1 MLFTNDK
8 EYFYINFE
16 KWNTRFVQDNKINAF
31 DLTGRTQY
39 KNMNNKKKTS
49 TDSNFVATY
58 MEFMN
63 YVQETD
69 ELNNKQNYNLIM
81 NYLYSAKVTMD
92 KYISEFLNSPKNSED
107 YEKYEEG
114 LYNVFRRLLVVENS
128 AGINL
133 RSTLIKLLREMI
145 TKNYTEFGDNLK
157 NIKVVNPELYI
168 GDELM
173 IDIYVFGYIQRLL
186 IPFVSH
192 WISEFKDGRNKND
205 NDDPLNVVLVRI
217 WTNVLNLSFSKT
229 KRQRIENK
237 IKKKIIAVVVV
248 KEMRNP
254 QFFRLWSRQG
264 FDKNNMMLICYEDF
278 MFRSLFKIVLS
289 DNEKSKGL
297 GFIDGVISNRVN
309 LIFGDRIKEGESIK
323 VLLSNV
329 SNNPDATR
337 REDVETPDGDSDSEY
352 DYIDR
357 GIDEFVVDDKIES
370 LFRLDDGIFDAL
382 RGKTIDQVINGNGP
396 MSLMS
401 KLNLQPSDIIP
412 KNKYEFSKTRLH
424 NYVMNIVVGSV
435 MDLSLIQSGIKAK
448 EFNKSML
455 YIYSYLNKNK
465 YDSLL
470 NVLKNSDLSE
480 ITKYVSSS
488 KTDQLELNIK
498 DTQLHHILR
507 QIYSSQLSFSDR
519 DKIFNYVVKICGGV
533 GENQLKRYIA
543 DVDERYTEEKINL
556 LDLAKDLMR
565 LIISFSK

>member
-1 MLFTNDK
+1 MLFTSDK
-8 EYFYINFE
+8 QYFCINFE
-16 KWNTRFVQDNKINAF
+16 KWNSRFLQDNKINSF

-49 TDSNFVATY
+49 TDANFVSTY
-58 MEFMN
+58 TDFMR

-81 NYLYSAKVTMD
+81 NYFYSAKVMLD
-92 KYISEFLNSPKNSED
+92 KYISNFLNSPKNSED
-107 YEKYEEG
+107 YEQYEEN
-114 LYNVFRRLLVVENS
+114 LYKVFRRLLVVENS

-145 TKNYTEFGDNLK
+145 SKNYVEFGDNLK
-157 NIKVVNPELYI
+157 SIKVVNPELYI

-173 IDIYVFGYIQRLL
+173 IDIYIFGYIQRLL

-217 WTNVLNLSFSKT
+217 WTTVMDLSFSKS

-248 KEMRNP
+248 KEMKNP

-289 DNEKSKGL
+289 NNEKSKGL

-323 VLLSNV
+323 ILLSNT
-329 SNNPDATR
+329 SNNSDTSR
-337 REDVETPDGDSDSEY
+337 RTESETSEGDSDAEY
-352 DYIDR
+352 EYIDR

-382 RGKTIDQVINGNGP
+382 RSKTIDQVINGAGP
-396 MSLMS
+396 LSLMS
-401 KLNLQPSDIIP
+401 RLNLKPSDLLAEE
-412 KNKYEFSKTRLH
+412 YEFNKTRLH

-448 EFNKSML
+448 EFNKSMN

-470 NVLKNSDLSE
+470 NVLRNSDLSE

-498 DTQLHHILR
+498 DTQLHNILR

-533 GENQLKRYIA
+533 GENQLKRYIS
-543 DVDERYTEEKINL
+543 DVDEKYTEEKINL

-565 LIISFSK
+565 LIISFSR

>member
-1 MLFTNDK
+1 
-8 EYFYINFE
+8 
-16 KWNTRFVQDNKINAF
+16 
-31 DLTGRTQY
+31 
-39 KNMNNKKKTS
+39 
-49 TDSNFVATY
+49 
-58 MEFMN
+58 
-63 YVQETD
+63 
-69 ELNNKQNYNLIM
+69 
-81 NYLYSAKVTMD
+81 
-92 KYISEFLNSPKNSED
+92 
-107 YEKYEEG
+107 
-114 LYNVFRRLLVVENS
+114 VENS

-145 TKNYTEFGDNLK
+145 TKNYIEYGDNLK
-157 NIKVVNPELYI
+157 NVKVVNPELYI

-217 WTNVLNLSFSKT
+217 WTKVLDLSFSKT

-289 DNEKSKGL
+289 NNEKSKGL

-329 SNNPDATR
+329 SSNSDTARRSTNETSDDDNDA
-337 REDVETPDGDSDSEY
+337 EY

-382 RGKTIDQVINGNGP
+382 RSKTIDQVINGTGP
-396 MSLMS
+396 LSLMS
-401 KLNLQPSDIIP
+401 RLNLQPSEIIEDQ
-412 KNKYEFSKTRLH
+412 YDFSKTRLH

-455 YIYSYLNKNK
+455 YIYSYLEKNK
-465 YDSLL
+465 YHSLL

-533 GENQLKRYIA
+533 GENQLKRYIT
-543 DVDERYTEEKINL
+543 DVDEKYTEEKINL

-565 LIISFSK
+565 LIISFSR

>member
-8 EYFYINFE
+8 QYFYINFE
-16 KWNTRFVQDNKINAF
+16 KWNSRFVQDNKINAF

-39 KNMNNKKKTS
+39 KNMNNKKKSS
-49 TDSNFVATY
+49 THTNFISTY
-58 MEFMN
+58 NEFME
-63 YVQETD
+63 YVKEMD

-81 NYLYSAKVTMD
+81 NYLYSAKVTLD
-92 KYISEFLNSPKNSED
+92 KYISDFLNSPKNSED
-107 YEKYEEG
+107 YEKYEEN
-114 LYNVFRRLLVVENS
+114 LYNVFKRLLVVENS

-145 TKNYTEFGDNLK
+145 TKNYISFGDNLK
-157 NIKVVNPELYI
+157 SVKVVNPELYI

-173 IDIYVFGYIQRLL
+173 IDIYLFGYIQRLL

-217 WTNVLNLSFSKT
+217 WTTVLDLSFSKA

-289 DNEKSKGL
+289 NNEKSKGL

-329 SNNPDATR
+329 SNNSDTSR
-337 REDVETPDGDSDSEY
+337 RSEGETADGDSDSEY

-357 GIDEFVVDDKIES
+357 GVDEFVVDDKIES

-382 RGKTIDQVINGNGP
+382 RSKTIDQVINGNGP
-396 MSLMS
+396 MSLMN
-401 KLNLQPSDIIP
+401 KLKLQESDIIDD
-412 KNKYEFSKTRLH
+412 NSDFNKTRLH

-448 EFNKSML
+448 EFNRSML

-533 GENQLKRYIA
+533 GENQLKRYIS
-543 DVDERYTEEKINL
+543 DVDEKYTEEKINL

-565 LIISFSK
+565 LIISFSR

>member
-1 MLFTNDK
+1 MLFTSDK
-8 EYFYINFE
+8 QYFYINFE
-16 KWNTRFVQDNKINAF
+16 KWNSRFVQDNKINGF

-39 KNMNNKKKTS
+39 KNMNNKKKSS
-49 TDSNFVATY
+49 TDTNFVSTY
-58 MEFMN
+58 TEFMK
-63 YVQETD
+63 YVQDMD
-69 ELNNKQNYNLIM
+69 ELNGKQNYNLIM
-81 NYLYSAKVTMD
+81 NYLYSAKVMLD
-92 KYISEFLNSPKNSED
+92 KYISDFLNSPKNSED
-107 YEKYEEG
+107 YESYEEN
-114 LYNVFRRLLVVENS
+114 LYNVFKRLLVVENS

-145 TKNYTEFGDNLK
+145 TKNYIEYGDNLK
-157 NIKVVNPELYI
+157 NVKVVNPELYI

-217 WTNVLNLSFSKT
+217 WTKVLDLSFSKT

-289 DNEKSKGL
+289 NNEKSKGL

-329 SNNPDATR
+329 SSNSDTARRSTNETSDDDNDA
-337 REDVETPDGDSDSEY
+337 EY

-382 RGKTIDQVINGNGP
+382 RSKTIDQVINGTGP
-396 MSLMS
+396 LSLMS
-401 KLNLQPSDIIP
+401 RLNLQPSEIIEDQ
-412 KNKYEFSKTRLH
+412 YDFSKTRLH

-455 YIYSYLNKNK
+455 YIYSYLEKNK
-465 YDSLL
+465 YHSLL

-533 GENQLKRYIA
+533 GENQLKRYIT
-543 DVDERYTEEKINL
+543 DVDEKYTEEKINL

-565 LIISFSK
+565 LIISFSR

>member
-1 MLFTNDK
+1 MLFTSDNQ
-8 EYFYINFE
+8 YFCINFE
-16 KWNTRFVQDNKINAF
+16 KWNSRFMQDNKINSF

-39 KNMNNKKKTS
+39 KNMNNKKKTT
-49 TDSNFVATY
+49 TDANFVSTY
-58 MEFMN
+58 TDFMK

-81 NYLYSAKVTMD
+81 NYFYSAKVMLD
-92 KYISEFLNSPKNSED
+92 KYISDFLNSPKSSED
-107 YEKYEEG
+107 YEQYEEN
-114 LYNVFRRLLVVENS
+114 LYKVFRRLLVVENS

-145 TKNYTEFGDNLK
+145 TKNYEEYGDNLK
-157 NIKVVNPELYI
+157 SVKVINPELYI

-205 NDDPLNVVLVRI
+205 NDDPLNVVLVRL
-217 WTNVLNLSFSKT
+217 WTTVMDLSFSKS

-237 IKKKIIAVVVV
+237 IKKKIIAAVVV
-248 KEMRNP
+248 KEMKNP

-289 DNEKSKGL
+289 NNEKTKGL

-323 VLLSNV
+323 ILLSNT
-329 SNNPDATR
+329 SNNSDTSR
-337 REDVETPDGDSDSEY
+337 RTEGETADGDSDAEY
-352 DYIDR
+352 EYIDR
-357 GIDEFVVDDKIES
+357 GVDEFVVDDKIES

-382 RGKTIDQVINGNGP
+382 RSKTIDQVINGVGP
-396 MSLMS
+396 LSLMS
-401 KLNLQPSDIIP
+401 RLNLKPSDLLAEE
-412 KNKYEFSKTRLH
+412 YEFNKTRLH

-448 EFNKSML
+448 EFNKSMN

-470 NVLKNSDLSE
+470 NVLRNSDLSE

-498 DTQLHHILR
+498 DTQLHNILR

-533 GENQLKRYIA
+533 GENQLKRYIS
-543 DVDERYTEEKINL
+543 DVEEKYIEEKINL

-565 LIISFSK
+565 LIISFSR